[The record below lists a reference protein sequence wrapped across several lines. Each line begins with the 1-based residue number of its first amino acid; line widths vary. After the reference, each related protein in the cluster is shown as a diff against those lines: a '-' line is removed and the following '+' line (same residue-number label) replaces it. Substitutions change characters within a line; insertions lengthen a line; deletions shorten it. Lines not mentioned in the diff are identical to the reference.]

1 LEACREQRTLAQL
14 SSEFGVS
21 SEQICRWKKTL
32 QADAKAVFG
41 ERGKKQSEETI
52 TAPLYEEIGRLKME
66 LDWLKK
72 NVNLSLDEKRRLI
85 ERENPSI
92 SVRRQCALLGLG
104 RSSFYNVSLLG
115 PCRET
120 AENLLLME
128 LIDRQYT
135 ETPFYGSRKMAS
147 HLRREGFEVGRK
159 RVMRLMRLMGIRGVA
174 PGPDTSRKHPRHPVY
189 PYLLSGVTVERANH
203 VWSSDITY
211 LRMKGGF
218 MYLSAVIDWGTR
230 YVLSWELSNS
240 LEASFCVRALE
251 RTLEQYGRPEIF
263 NTDQGSQYTS
273 DEFTGVL
280 KGHGIAISMDGKGRA
295 LDNIFVERLW
305 RSLKYE
311 CVYMNDYASVPE
323 LTEGLTKWFTFYNE
337 RRPHASLADDM
348 TPREAYF
355 GLKPPHLVV

>member
-1 LEACREQRTLAQL
+1 M
-14 SSEFGVS
+14 
-21 SEQICRWKKTL
+21 I
-32 QADAKAVFG
+32 
-41 ERGKKQSEETI
+41 
-52 TAPLYEEIGRLKME
+52 
-66 LDWLKK
+66 
-72 NVNLSLDEKRRLI
+72 EKD
-85 ERENPSI
+85 NPSI
-92 SVRRQCALLGLG
+92 SVRRQCVLLGLC
-104 RSSFYNVSLLG
+104 RSSFYGCTSCSG
-115 PCRET
+115 PCQDT
-120 AENLLLME
+120 AVNLLLME
-128 LIDRQYT
+128 SIDRQYT

-203 VWSSDITY
+203 VWGSDVTY

-240 LEASFCVRALE
+240 LEASFCVRALTRALE
-251 RTLEQYGRPEIF
+251 RYGRPEIF

-273 DEFTGVL
+273 DEFTEVL
-280 KGHGIAISMDGKGRA
+280 KERDIAISMDGRRRA

-311 CVYMNDYASVPE
+311 CVYMHDYASVPE
-323 LTEGLTKWFTFYNE
+323 LTDGLMQWFSFYNE
-337 RRPHASLADDM
+337 RRPHASLPDDM

-355 GLKPPHLVV
+355 GLTPPHLVVHP